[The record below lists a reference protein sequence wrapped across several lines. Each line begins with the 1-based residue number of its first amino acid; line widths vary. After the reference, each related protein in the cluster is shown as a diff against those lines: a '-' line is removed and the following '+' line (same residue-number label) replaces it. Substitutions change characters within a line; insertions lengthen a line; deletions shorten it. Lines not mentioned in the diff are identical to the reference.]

1 MAFIQQTIKSVFL
14 KKIFVKFIEPL
25 YVKIINLTNIQKI
38 NPMAYTYPAPPIPRA
53 FIWRR
58 AHSLTGLWLVL
69 FLIEHL
75 LTNSQAALF
84 IGDDGSGFV
93 SAVNFLKGLPYLP
106 IIEIFLLGVPFLIH
120 GLWGIRYLLTAEY
133 NSVPSDGSSPSLP
146 QYTRNQAYTW
156 QRITSWIL
164 LVGILAH
171 VIHMRFIDYPTSA
184 QLDSQHLYISRVEVD
199 DGLYTLSKRLNF
211 EIYNQQQVQDIKHHI
226 DSQPKIQMQPNQNP
240 EELIAAQ
247 KQREEEAWVGAL
259 EKWPLKE
266 NQMLAVSP
274 SFGIAELL
282 LVRDTFKSPT
292 MILLYTGLVLATC
305 FHAFNGLWTF
315 MITWGVTLTARSQQL
330 MRSLAIVLMV
340 IVTFLGLAAIWGT
353 YWFNLMH

>member
-1 MAFIQQTIKSVFL
+1 
-14 KKIFVKFIEPL
+14 
-25 YVKIINLTNIQKI
+25 
-38 NPMAYTYPAPPIPRA
+38 MAYTYQAPPIPRA

-58 AHSLTGLWLVL
+58 AHSLTGVWLVL

-106 IIEIFLLGVPFLIH
+106 VIEIFLLGVPFLIH
-120 GLWGIRYLLTAEY
+120 GIWGIRYLMTAKY
-133 NSVPSDGSSPSLP
+133 NSFPTDGSSPALP
-146 QYTRNQAYTW
+146 QYSRNQAYTW

-171 VIHMRFIDYPTSA
+171 VIHMRFLEYPTSA
-184 QLDSQHLYISRVEVD
+184 QMGPQHQYISRVEAD
-199 DGLYTLSKRLNF
+199 DGLYTLAQRLGF
-211 EIYNQQQVQDIKHHI
+211 ELYDQKQIKEMGERI
-226 DSQPKIQMQPNQNP
+226 TSQPPVEVKNNTP

-247 KQREEEAWVGAL
+247 KQRQEQAWLAAL
-259 EKWPLKE
+259 EKWPLQE
-266 NQMLAVSP
+266 NQLIAVSP
-274 SFGIAELL
+274 SFGVAELL
-282 LVRDTFKSPT
+282 MVRDTFKNPT

-315 MITWGVTLTARSQQL
+315 MITWGVTLTSRSQQL
-330 MRSLAIVLMV
+330 MRMLATLLMV
-340 IVTFLGLAAIWGT
+340 LVSFLGLAAIWGT
-353 YWFNLMH
+353 YWFNLTH

>member
-1 MAFIQQTIKSVFL
+1 
-14 KKIFVKFIEPL
+14 
-25 YVKIINLTNIQKI
+25 
-38 NPMAYTYPAPPIPRA
+38 MAYTYPAPPIPRA

-84 IGDDGSGFV
+84 VGDDGSGFV
-93 SAVNFLKGLPYLP
+93 RAVNFLKDLPYLHV
-106 IIEIFLLGVPFLIH
+106 IEIFLLGVPFFIH

-133 NSVPSDGSSPSLP
+133 NSLPSDGSTPSLP

-156 QRITSWIL
+156 QRITSWVL

-171 VIHMRFIDYPTSA
+171 VIHMRFLDYPTSA
-184 QLDSQHLYISRVEVD
+184 QLNAQRFYMSRVEAD

-211 EIYNQQQVQDIKHHI
+211 EIYPQQKVQEIKKTISSKTQIQMGPYSTSEEQLAAQQQRQ
-226 DSQPKIQMQPNQNP
+226 
-240 EELIAAQ
+240 E
-247 KQREEEAWVGAL
+247 RAWLEAL

-266 NQMLAVSP
+266 NQMIAVSP
-274 SFGIAELL
+274 SFGVAELL
-282 LVRDTFKSPT
+282 LVRETFKNPT
-292 MILLYTGLVLATC
+292 MIFLYTGLVLATC

-315 MITWGVTLTARSQQL
+315 MISWGVTLTARSQQL
-330 MRSLAIVLMV
+330 MRSLATLLMV

-353 YWFNLMH
+353 YWFNLTH